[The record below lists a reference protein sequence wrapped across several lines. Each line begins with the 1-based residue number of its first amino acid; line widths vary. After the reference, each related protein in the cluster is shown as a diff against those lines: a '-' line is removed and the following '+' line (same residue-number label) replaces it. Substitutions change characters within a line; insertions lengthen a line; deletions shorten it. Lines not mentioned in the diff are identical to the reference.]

1 MSQGDQTEQASSQ
14 KLTKA
19 RAEGQIARAKEFTT
33 AICMIVGVSYFYMYG
48 AELKRSIFLLFETAF
63 TFDSTTIFDIEP
75 SLELLAQSLFV
86 IIKLFAPMMLF
97 ITLTAVGA
105 SSVLG
110 GFNFNFKQISPKFSK
125 INPASGIKRIF
136 SKQTFVEFLK
146 SVVKI
151 AIILFLLYTT
161 LNNNVGIISGLV
173 RASFQTV
180 TQIAFGNLITLVI
193 MLISVAVIFGLI
205 DVPYQKM
212 TFSKQMMMS
221 KEELKQEHKQQEGSP
236 EVKGRR
242 RQIQMQYARNSANK
256 MVPTADVVLMNP
268 THYAV
273 ALKYDIEK
281 AEAPFVVAKGKD
293 EVAFYI
299 RSLADKHE
307 IEVLVVPEITRSIY
321 HTTQVNQMVPNQLYL
336 AVAQILKYVQ
346 QLQAWRKG
354 QQAKPNRLPSFTIP
368 ENIRY

>member
-1 MSQGDQTEQASSQ
+1 MSQGDKTEQASSK
-14 KLTKA
+14 KLSDA
-19 RAEGQIARAKEFTT
+19 RAKGQIARAKEFTT
-33 AICMIVGVSYFYMYG
+33 AITMIVGVSYFYMYG
-48 AELKRSIFLLFETAF
+48 AELKRSIFLLFENAY
-63 TFDSTTIFDIEP
+63 TFDTSNAFDLNP
-75 SLELLAQSLFV
+75 QLELLGQALFIMV
-86 IIKLFAPMMLF
+86 KLFAPMMLF
-97 ITLTAVGA
+97 VLLTAVA
-105 SSVLG
+105 SSSILG
-110 GFNFNFKQISPKFSK
+110 GVNFNFSQISPKFSK
-125 INPASGIKRIF
+125 INPMSGIKRIF

-151 AIILFLLYTT
+151 SIILFLLYTT
-161 LNNNVGIISGLV
+161 LNNNVGVITGLV

-180 TQIAFGNLITLVI
+180 IQVAFGNLLTLII

-268 THYAV
+268 THFAV
-273 ALKYDIEK
+273 ALKYDLSK
-281 AEAPFVVAKGKD
+281 ADAPYVVAKGAD

-321 HTTQVNQMVPNQLYL
+321 HTTQINQMVPNQLYL

-346 QLQAWRKG
+346 HLQAWRKG
-354 QQAKPNRLPSFTIP
+354 QQAKPNKLPSFTIP
-368 ENIRY
+368 ENLRY

>member
-1 MSQGDQTEQASSQ
+1 MSQGDKTEQASSK
-14 KLTKA
+14 KLSDA
-19 RAEGQIARAKEFTT
+19 RAKGQIARAKEFTT
-33 AICMIVGVSYFYMYG
+33 AITMIVGISYFYMYG
-48 AELKRSIFLLFETAF
+48 AELKRSIILLFETAYS
-63 TFDSTTIFDIEP
+63 FDTDSVFNLDPIIEQ
-75 SLELLAQSLFV
+75 LGQALFILV
-86 IIKLFAPMMLF
+86 KLFAPMMLF
-97 ITLTAVGA
+97 QVLTAVAA

-110 GFNFNFKQISPKFSK
+110 GFNFNFSQISPKFSK
-125 INPASGIKRIF
+125 ISPLSGIKRIF

-151 AIILFLLYTT
+151 SIILFLLYTT
-161 LNNNVGIISGLV
+161 LNNNIGLILGLV
-173 RASFQTV
+173 RGSFQTV
-180 TQIAFGNLITLVI
+180 IQVAFGNLLTLI
-193 MLISVAVIFGLI
+193 LSLIGVAVIFGLI
-205 DVPYQKM
+205 DMPYQKM

-221 KEELKQEHKQQEGSP
+221 KEEMKQEHKQSEGSP

-256 MVPTADVVLMNP
+256 TVPTADVVLMNP

-281 AEAPFVVAKGKD
+281 AEAPYVVAKGVD

-307 IEVLVVPEITRSIY
+307 VEVLVVPEITRSIY
-321 HTTQVNQMVPNQLYL
+321 HTTQINQMVPNQLYL

-346 QLQAWRKG
+346 QLQAWRSG
-354 QQAKPNRLPSFTIP
+354 QQAKPNRLPSFSIP
-368 ENIRY
+368 DNLRY

>member
-1 MSQGDQTEQASSQ
+1 MSQGDKTEQASSK
-14 KLTKA
+14 KLSDA
-19 RAEGQIARAKEFTT
+19 RAKGQIARAKEFTT
-33 AICMIVGVSYFYMYG
+33 AITMIVAVSYFYMYG
-48 AELKRSIFLLFETAF
+48 GELKKSIFMLFETAY
-63 TFDSTTIFDIEP
+63 TFDTTNVFELDPTI
-75 SLELLAQSLFV
+75 ELLGQSLFI

-97 ITLTAVGA
+97 VVLTAVGA
-105 SSVLG
+105 SSILG
-110 GFNFNFKQISPKFSK
+110 GVSFNFGQISPKFSK
-125 INPASGIKRIF
+125 INPLAGIKRIF

-146 SVVKI
+146 SVAKI
-151 AIILFLLYTT
+151 SIILFLLYTT
-161 LNNNVGIISGLV
+161 LNSNVGVITGLV

-180 TQIAFGNLITLVI
+180 IQIAFGNLLTLII
-193 MLISVAVIFGLI
+193 MLISVAVIFGLL

-256 MVPTADVVLMNP
+256 TVPTADVVLMNP

-273 ALKYDIEK
+273 ALKYDINK
-281 AEAPFVVAKGKD
+281 AEAPFVIAKGKD

-299 RSLADKHE
+299 RSLADKHD
-307 IEVLVVPEITRSIY
+307 IEVLIVPEITRSIY
-321 HTTQVNQMVPNQLYL
+321 HTTQINQMVPNQLYL

-346 QLQAWRKG
+346 QLQAWRSG
-354 QQAKPNRLPSFTIP
+354 QQAKPNKLPSFTIP
-368 ENIRY
+368 ENLRY